1 MFDNEQLIA
10 AFQTFLR
17 YGFKKTSMEDLARA
31 MGVSRQALYKRY
43 GSKEAILD
51 LVTRSLVEASGD
63 AALAALA
70 APETLLGDR
79 LYQCLDQWTGQHVDP
94 MRSSPHS
101 GEVLA
106 MTDHSPQSAIKQLEA
121 RLRTQ
126 IETCLQQEAP
136 QLNAAD
142 VTYSLFIAS
151 YGLLYKAED
160 HAEYESGMR
169 RVLGAFGLDQAHLAH

>member
-31 MGVSRQALYKRY
+31 MGVSRQALYKKY
-43 GSKEAILD
+43 GSKEAILE
-51 LVTRSLVEASGD
+51 LVTKSLVEASAE
-63 AALAALA
+63 AALAALTA
-70 APETLLGDR
+70 KNLTLGEQIFQALE
-79 LYQCLDQWTGQHVDP
+79 QWVGQHVEP

-106 MTDHSPQSAIKQLEA
+106 MTDHSADSPIKVLEA
-121 RLRTQ
+121 RLR
-126 IETCLQQEAP
+126 EAFERRLKTERP
-136 QLNAAD
+136 ELAAAE
-142 VTYSLFIAS
+142 VTYTLFAAS
-151 YGLLYKAED
+151 YGLLYKAQD

-169 RVLGAFGLDQAHLAH
+169 RVLNAFGLGQAHLAH

>member
-51 LVTRSLVEASGD
+51 LVTRSLVEASAN
-63 AALAALA
+63 AALDALTA
-70 APETLLGDR
+70 EGSLGDR
-79 LYQCLDQWTGQHVDP
+79 LYTSLDHWAGQHVEP

-106 MTDHSPQSAIKQLEA
+106 MTDHSPQSTIKQLEA
-121 RLRTQ
+121 RLRTA
-126 IETCLQQEAP
+126 IEERLNAELPT
-136 QLNAAD
+136 LNAAD
-142 VTYSLFIAS
+142 VTYTLFTAS
-151 YGLLYKAED
+151 YGLLYKAHD
-160 HAEYESGMR
+160 HAEYESGMK
-169 RVLGAFGLDQAHLAH
+169 RVLNAFGLSEAHLEH